1 MTRFALVH
9 GAYLSAS
16 CWDPLVAE
24 LEQRG
29 HATVAVDLP
38 CEDPAAG
45 AEAYARTVVAALAE
59 GDVSDDDTDED
70 DVIVVGHSLGGLT
83 IPVVAALRPV
93 RRLVFVAALLPAPGM
108 AFDEMA
114 SPDMFTGYEPKT
126 ATIAYEDGSS
136 SVPPSR
142 ARELFWPDAPRHA
155 AVQAE
160 AGLRR
165 QQWRITQEECPLDSW
180 PEVAVSFIVP
190 ADDRTVAPDWMRRI
204 ARERLDTEPIEIPG
218 DHSPMVSAP
227 ELLADVLD
235 RLV

>member
-9 GAYLSAS
+9 GAYLGAS
-16 CWDPLVAE
+16 CWDPLVVE

-29 HATVAVDLP
+29 HARVAVDLP
-38 CEDPAAG
+38 CDDPVAG
-45 AEAYARTVVAALAE
+45 AEAYAQTLLAALAE
-59 GDVSDDDTDED
+59 GDVGDDEDED

-93 RRLVFVAALLPAPGM
+93 RRLVFLAALVPAPGM
-108 AFDEMA
+108 SFDEMA

-180 PEVAVSFIVP
+180 LEVAVSFIVP
-190 ADDRTVAPDWMRRI
+190 ADDRTVAPDWMRRV
-204 ARERLDTEPIEIPG
+204 ARKRLGIEPIEIPG

-227 ELLADVLD
+227 ALLADVLAD
-235 RLV
+235 LV